1 MKETDIPKEVL
12 ESFSPQVSDEMLNA
26 LDQTQYFHGTGNK
39 QKNESGA
46 LIEKIST
53 QGLVPQPDYLNTRV
67 GLNTTSVTGWAK
79 YALLYA
85 LLNSGEHNFNW
96 AKKPNAPAWKTVRN
110 SFFRKLI
117 FSRNCV
123 SFNYLGWLN
132 GVESLLKNK
141 GISVPKSKLGFIRT
155 YLNWAEMDTTTSAE
169 NFPILIGI
177 KSEIPTLKL
186 ADWYAPYEQ
195 RTDKVI
201 PPADFSFLSVPMNQ
215 LDRVRSKISTTT
227 QIPLLSLEH
236 LMLVD
241 LLQKESGYLF
251 AQQNEGEETTQ
262 DFEINYSLAEDP
274 WFLHSFLGKEAQT
287 QQKYEHNQQIMDQ
300 FDWVLNTWGVLKSR
314 TMDKAKPDF
323 YWLSFYYKELISQP
337 DYEEVILLLCLRTI
351 QQFPELEDSIIST
364 LEAPTQNKIKLLLN
378 TKPQELTDQED
389 PRFASIL
396 TLNQLFRVTHQAPKE
411 ADQLYALFELIFH
424 LYPQIPQTEK
434 KLKQFVPNYATEMS
448 SRTALSQSFDLRRI
462 A

>member
-12 ESFSPQVSDEMLNA
+12 ESFSPQVADKTLQMLGA
-26 LDQTQYFHGTGNK
+26 TQYFHGTGNH
-39 QKNESGA
+39 QNRGPKNFLDE
-46 LIEKIST
+46 ISSH
-53 QGLVPQPDYLNTRV
+53 GLSPQSNFLNIP
-67 GLNTTSVTGWAK
+67 LELATTSITDWAK

-85 LLNSGEHNFNW
+85 LLNSGDCDFNW
-96 AKKPNAPAWKTVRN
+96 AKKPNAPVWKTVRN

-117 FSRNCV
+117 FSRNCA

-132 GVESLLKNK
+132 GTEFWLKDK
-141 GISVPKSKLGFIRT
+141 GISVPKSKLGVIST
-155 YLNWAEMDTTTSAE
+155 YLNWAERDTTTSAE

-186 ADWYAPYEQ
+186 ASWYEPYEK
-195 RTDKVI
+195 RTDQVI
-201 PPADFSFLSVPMNQ
+201 PPEDFSFLSVPMNQ
-215 LDRVRSKISTTT
+215 LDRVRSKISATT

-251 AQQNEGEETTQ
+251 AQQNEGEQTTQ

-337 DYEEVILLLCLRTI
+337 DYEEIILLLCLRTI

-411 ADQLYALFELIFH
+411 ADQLYALFELIFY
-424 LYPQIPQTEK
+424 LYPQISRTEK

-448 SRTALSQSFDLRRI
+448 SRTAPN
-462 A
+462 